1 MQQLQEKHI
10 TIEAPVS
17 GVWKAITD
25 IRSVRE
31 WMGGDEL
38 ELEVTTSWEMGTPLV
53 IRGFHHVRFENKGIV
68 LEFTPERVMSYS
80 FLSSVSRLPDLMEN
94 YSVVRF
100 ELREEGMRTLLT
112 LQLFNFPTETIYHHL
127 NFYWNSTLMILKR
140 MVESR

>member
-1 MQQLQEKHI
+1 M
-10 TIEAPVS
+10 
-17 GVWKAITD
+17 
-25 IRSVRE
+25 
-31 WMGGDEL
+31 